1 MAVLYFLLSAMR
13 VECRYGTTRQIER
26 PERTYPT
33 SQCVERACVPGEIGR
48 SPTTISCSTTS
59 PRPGTIRYLPR
70 VAARVFAQALT
81 EIVRRLDDARTH
93 HLLDQYA
100 LIGGFAV
107 AAWGVPRA
115 THDLDFALALGS
127 ADPAALSRHLNARF
141 HSGEAEDPLRG
152 VFQTTVM
159 IEGVSIPTQLV
170 VLPAAWNA
178 IIFRGIEPLSV
189 FGCVVPVVSW
199 QSLIL
204 LKLYAGGP
212 QDVLDAQQ
220 ILAVRQPNQAE
231 KHAVS
236 ALADR
241 VGLSAAWQTLINP

>member
-1 MAVLYFLLSAMR
+1 MF
-13 VECRYGTTRQIER
+13 G
-26 PERTYPT
+26 
-33 SQCVERACVPGEIGR
+33 
-48 SPTTISCSTTS
+48 
-59 PRPGTIRYLPR
+59 
-70 VAARVFAQALT
+70 QALT

-127 ADPAALSRHLNARF
+127 ADPAALSRHLQARF
-141 HSGEAEDPLRG
+141 QSGEAEDPLRG
-152 VFQTTVM
+152 VFQTTVT
-159 IEGVSIPTQLV
+159 IEGLSITVQLI

-178 IIFRGIEPLSV
+178 IVFRGIEQLSV
-189 FGCVVPVVSW
+189 FGAVVPVVSW

-212 QDVLDAQQ
+212 QDFLDAQQ
-220 ILAVRQPNQAE
+220 ILAVRQPTQAE
-231 KHAVS
+231 QQAVS

-241 VGLSAAWQTLINP
+241 MGLSAGWQALINR